1 MGGQPVQPR
10 AGLSR
15 DRIVQTA
22 AELYDQAGG
31 QDVPLKVVAE
41 NLGVRP
47 PSLYNHIAGQ
57 EELHQELA
65 VYGVRELERII
76 SRAAIGKSGD
86 DAVMAVANSYR
97 AFAHQHPG
105 LYRLTQRAPA
115 EPDLALQAAST
126 DVLQVLHLILQE
138 YGLSETGEINAIR
151 ALRSLVHG
159 FVSLELSGGFG
170 LPVDIDSSFQS
181 LVGMFIRGLRDF
193 EWSVAEQ

>member
-1 MGGQPVQPR
+1 MLPR

-15 DRIVQTA
+15 ERIVQTA

-31 QDVPLKVVAE
+31 QDVPLKAIAE
-41 NLGVRP
+41 TLGVRP

-57 EELHQELA
+57 EELLQELA
-65 VYGVRELERII
+65 VHGVRELERII

-105 LYRLTQRAPA
+105 LYQLTQRAPVGS
-115 EPDLALQAAST
+115 DLALQAASS
-126 DVLQVLHLILQE
+126 DVLQVLHLILQK

-170 LPVDIDSSFQS
+170 LPVDIDTSFQS
-181 LVGMFIRGLRDF
+181 LVDMFIRGLRGLK
-193 EWSVAEQ
+193 WNAAEQ